1 MRDRKQI
8 EKDIRKYADRI
19 AAALATGG
27 NVSLSIS
34 RTGSLKAYREHAERI
49 DLERNAGADPVRG

>member
-34 RTGSLKAYREHAERI
+34 RAGSLKAYREHAERI
-49 DLERNAGADPVRG
+49 DLERNPGADPVRG